1 MDKRTMDITLP
12 QAPEGCGVMCL
23 SASDDPVILSCN
35 ATAAEMIGIS
45 SDAGARKLFEL
56 VRIDDQYELNAQ
68 LRTAR
73 SGRRAGPRRRR
84 PGRPEPRRIRR
95 AESRPAAAAPARV

>member
-68 LRTAR
+68 LRACLLYT
-73 SGRRAGPRRRR
+73 
-84 PGRPEPRRIRR
+84 
-95 AESRPAAAAPARV
+95 SRCV